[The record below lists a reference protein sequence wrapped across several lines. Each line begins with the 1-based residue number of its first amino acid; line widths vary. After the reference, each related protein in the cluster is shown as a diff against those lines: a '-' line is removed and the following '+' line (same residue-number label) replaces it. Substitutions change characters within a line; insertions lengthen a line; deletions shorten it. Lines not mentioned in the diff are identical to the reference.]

1 LKIITK
7 ERYNLFLKNELEKIE
22 KFLPQGAV
30 FDMDGL
36 MLDTERPSLRAWKKV
51 GEKWGFPITE
61 DIVFRTIG
69 IAENASKKIYFEKFG
84 EDFPY
89 DAIRAE
95 SKRVL
100 DDENEREGVRLR
112 PGLLV
117 LLDKFAE
124 LDVPLAVA
132 TSTSKERAV
141 WKLKKTGLYSRFS
154 AFAFGDEVERG
165 KPAPDIFLL
174 ALKRL
179 NREPAF
185 CVGFEDSPAG
195 LAGLHAA
202 NIRSVFV
209 KDLLEP
215 APEILKTVWYRAQDL
230 AEAAG
235 LFG

>member
-1 LKIITK
+1 MREAPPT
-7 ERYNLFLKNELEKIE
+7 REKIV
-22 KFLPQGAV
+22 PAGAI

-36 MLDTERPSLRAWKKV
+36 MLDTERPSLRAWKKA
-51 GEKWGFPITE
+51 GEQMGFSIDE
-61 DIVFRTIG
+61 EVVFRTIG
-69 IAENASKKIYFEKFG
+69 ISEEAVRKVYIDAFG

-89 DAIRAE
+89 LEVRA
-95 SKRVL
+95 KVKQIL
-100 DDENEREGVRLR
+100 DEEVKREGIHLR

-117 LLDKFAE
+117 LLDAFA
-124 LDVPLAVA
+124 DMGAPLAVA
-132 TSTSKERAV
+132 TSTHKERAL
-141 WKLKKTGLYSRFS
+141 WKLEHTGLRPRFS

-174 ALKRL
+174 AAERL
-179 NREPAF
+179 GKNPRD

-202 NIRSVFV
+202 GIRSVFV

-215 APEILKTVWYRAQDL
+215 PEETLATVWRRARDL
-230 AEAAG
+230 AEAAA